1 MIDGVTEWFGNQFS
15 LAQTALDGAIA
26 GAIPAPPAA
35 LVEAAPCAV
44 FTSTFTQGDWVG
56 RFLPFPALGIA
67 VLVLGICIVAAIAI
81 RVSRIALSLAT
92 FGGGA

>member
-1 MIDGVTEWFGNQFS
+1 MIDAITEWFGRQFVA
-15 LAQTALDGAIA
+15 AQTALDGAIA
-26 GAIPAPPAA
+26 AAIPAPPAA
-35 LVEAAPCAV
+35 LVEAAPCRV
-44 FTSTFTQGDWVG
+44 FTSTFSQGEWVG

-81 RVSRIALSLAT
+81 RISRIGLSLAT